1 MRTKISL
8 SLITVLLITLTT
20 VFLLKVNKF
29 KK

>member
-8 SLITVLLITLTT
+8 SLITVLLITLTA